1 MKNLLKTLLL
11 KILYLKHPGCK
22 ISGYDPDFRW
32 VDKTFSTEEKLTFAH
47 VGGVGDIL
55 FSLYFC
61 RELASSRGEEQF
73 RYLIFAGKNGL
84 PLAAAEFLQPL
95 LAAQKFIS
103 GCEIVE
109 KTDEKH
115 IMLNDYRKLKW
126 NFSSA
131 DIRSWYYNLSRI
143 HLPREFWKPVIEVN
157 ADQKYQDKI
166 NLMMG
171 IEADAFGQTPDDVFD
186 YTIGSVHY
194 LPVKGEFLSV
204 FDLNPKKIFALDESK
219 EVFLKLLSE
228 GFDNDILAVAKCYFD
243 TVVDMVQKTKPTI
256 IGHFDLIS
264 LYGDFGKVQS
274 EYEQIAKDAVKRLAG
289 CGSLVEINGNRK
301 FKGRG
306 GLYPA
311 DFLIKEFAQKGFDFV
326 LSSDAHVT
334 ASLGFEFDETVSHLK
349 TLGITRLASF
359 DKKGNRIYT
368 EI

>member
-1 MKNLLKTLLL
+1 MIYKCNLHTHTQFCDGGCSMEEMTKDAIAKGFVTLGFSPHSLTLFDQSYCMKDYPAFK
-11 KILYLKHPGCK
+11 
-22 ISGYDPDFRW
+22 
-32 VDKTFSTEEKLTFAH
+32 
-47 VGGVGDIL
+47 
-55 FSLYFC
+55 
-61 RELASSRGEEQF
+61 Q
-73 RYLIFAGKNGL
+73 
-84 PLAAAEFLQPL
+84 EFL
-95 LAAQKFIS
+95 
-103 GCEIVE
+103 
-109 KTDEKH
+109 
-115 IMLNDYRKLKW
+115 RLK
-126 NFSSA
+126 
-131 DIRSWYYNLSRI
+131 
-143 HLPREFWKPVIEVN
+143 
-157 ADQKYQDKI
+157 QKYQDKI

-219 EVFLKLLSE
+219 ETFLKLLAE

-311 DFLIKEFAQKGFDFV
+311 DFLIKEFAQNGFDFV

-349 TLGITRLASF
+349 TLGITRLATF